1 MFETSY
7 LLYQTLEN
15 RGNYEQNEKDGPYS
29 CSWDNSW
36 LGEGFYYWYHHINL
50 AHWWGK
56 QARFNKNG
64 YTIFKSVCND
74 LSKCWD
80 LHTGPGQDI
89 FFYWLD
95 KMKDKNLL
103 EDKTSVAQ
111 VLEFIK
117 NEYPEFPYEGIRILG
132 MDSLSKSAIKNMGFV
147 KMNFEFADENENANK
162 QRFKAFFDP
171 MPPVQVCLFIK
182 DGMGRTGYEL
192 VYPEKLKLENR
203 NQNFY
208 I

>member
-15 RGNYEQNEKDGPYS
+15 RGNYEQNEKEGPYS
-29 CSWDNSW
+29 CSWKNTW
-36 LGEGFYYWYHHINL
+36 LGEGYYYWYHHINL
-50 AHWWGK
+50 AHWWGQ
-56 QARFNKNG
+56 QARFKENG

-89 FFYWLD
+89 FLYWLD
-95 KMKDKNLL
+95 KMKSKNLL
-103 EDKTSVAQ
+103 ESKTSVAQ

-147 KMNFEFADENENANK
+147 RMNFEFAGENENANK
-162 QRFKAFFDP
+162 QKFKAYFDP
-171 MPPVQVCLFIK
+171 IPPVQVCLFIK
-182 DGMGRTGYEL
+182 DGMGRIGYDL
-192 VYPEKLKLENR
+192 IFPEDLKLENR
-203 NQNFY
+203 NQIIY

>member
-15 RGNYEQNEKDGPYS
+15 RGNYEQNEKDGPYI
-29 CSWDNSW
+29 CSWDNTW
-36 LGEGFYYWYHHINL
+36 LGEGYYYWYHHIKL
-50 AHWWGK
+50 AHWWGES
-56 QARFNKNG
+56 RFKKGG

-80 LHTGPGQDI
+80 LHTGPGQDV
-89 FFYWLD
+89 FLYWLE

-103 EDKTSVAQ
+103 EQKTTVAQ

-117 NEYPEFPYEGIRILG
+117 NEYPAFPYEGIRILG
-132 MDSLSKSAIKNMGFV
+132 VDSISKNTINNMGFV
-147 KMNFEFADENENANK
+147 RMNFEFPEAKDSANK
-162 QRFKAFFDP
+162 QRFKAFFDL

-182 DGMGRTGYEL
+182 DGMDRTGYEL
-192 VYPEKLKLENR
+192 VYPEELKLENR
-203 NQNFY
+203 NLEFY